1 MVYAKQYPGV
11 RGKLPDLQT
20 ISWLFIHLNG
30 EAVITGQYSPC
41 SEIRSRAIALL
52 WGIFVCMMC
61 TVGNVFAQWDRLLFD
76 AERIEIEVVGENCH
90 ISADYRFINNS
101 EDAYRGLIYYPFAV
115 DSELPFPD
123 TVSVMNIGTDFDIR
137 FEQTSKGVRF
147 PVRIAPM
154 AALDFRVFYIQ
165 RTPAS
170 SFRYI
175 LKTTRQWNRPL
186 STADFYIHIP
196 DQFELTSISLDPDST
211 IYKEGHTIIRIS
223 RQRFMPDTDLEIEWR
238 EAAS

>member
-1 MVYAKQYPGV
+1 MNSMNIRRYQGF
-11 RGKLPDLQT
+11 GID
-20 ISWLFIHLNG
+20 SNG
-30 EAVITGQYSPC
+30 EAVIIRQYFSNF
-41 SEIRSRAIALL
+41 EVRSDRIACYFYF
-52 WGIFVCMMC
+52 FVCMMC

-90 ISADYRFINNS
+90 ITADYRFINNS

-123 TVSVMNIGTDFDIR
+123 TVSVMNIGTELDIR
-137 FEQTSKGVRF
+137 FEQTSEGVRF

-154 AALDFRVFYIQ
+154 AALDFRVLYIQ

-196 DQFELTSISLDPDST
+196 DQFELTNISLDPDST
-211 IYKEGHTIIRIS
+211 IHNEGQTIIRIS